1 MGEIR
6 IIEKRFYGI
15 GADGTELYYIEAAGL
30 STDTKPTTGIV
41 TGSIFWERDA
51 STGAWTAY
59 MYEESSGKWTDREG
73 NEG

>member
-1 MGEIR
+1 MR
-6 IIEKRFYGI
+6 I
-15 GADGTELYYIEAAGL
+15 LYERLITDNKKYIEAAGL

-59 MYEESSGKWTDREG
+59 MYEETSGKWTDREG

>member
-1 MGEIR
+1 MVR
-6 IIEKRFYGI
+6 IIDSKVIEHRSTG
-15 GADGTELYYIEAAGL
+15 DTYYIEAAGL

>member
-1 MGEIR
+1 MR
-6 IIEKRFYGI
+6 I
-15 GADGTELYYIEAAGL
+15 LYERLITDNKKYIEAAGL

-41 TGSIFWERDA
+41 TGSIFWECDA

-59 MYEESSGKWTDREG
+59 MYEETSGKWTDREG